1 MLFDTSTIL
10 YFVLFQVDGNSTIL
24 IILYIFVRQSVSNS
38 FDTCGLRF
46 LFIIDWVAF
55 DLISRS
61 IFVPLINY
69 LLMMGT
75 KIERAYIEGAYSL
88 FL

>member
-24 IILYIFVRQSVSNS
+24 IILYIFVRQSVS

-61 IFVPLINY
+61 IFVPIVNY